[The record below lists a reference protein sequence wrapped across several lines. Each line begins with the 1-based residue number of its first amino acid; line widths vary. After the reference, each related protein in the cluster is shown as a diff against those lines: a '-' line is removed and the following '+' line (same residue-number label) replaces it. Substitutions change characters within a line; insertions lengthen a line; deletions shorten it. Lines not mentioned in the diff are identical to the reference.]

1 MGSHPIQDDVTPSGP
16 LDRVDTDPSAP
27 DRAETDPSGS
37 RSAPDRRPTNPSEAP
52 RKRAETA
59 LDRKPAPT
67 GDKRSKRR
75 SLPDEHVGKTLN
87 GKYRIDKLIAK
98 GGMGRVYKATQ
109 YPLERP
115 VAIKILNADYQRSDP
130 QFIKRFFMEA
140 AIAAKLSHPHTIT
153 VFDYGEGDGG
163 ELFIAMELLKGLPL
177 SRVISKHGPFDPLDV
192 LRVGMQ
198 VCRALREAHEAG
210 IIHRDLKP
218 GNIFILDDGGE
229 TPYAK
234 VLDFGL
240 VKLFTPD
247 KSGDDEDDDEEQG
260 SMLGAGDPEL
270 TRTGTLLGSP
280 KYMSPEQIQGIRLDP
295 RTDIYSFGVIL
306 YQMACGKPP
315 FTGATGVDVIYK
327 HVNHPVPA
335 IASMNPDVN
344 VPPELEEIIQRCLK
358 KDRDERYGSMN
369 ELLAYL
375 KEALGLLGN
384 ASDSLSGMGSGPRSR
399 DPAMREASFREVV
412 DEPTPTGLL
421 AADVSGPQPTASKAP
436 VVLAGI
442 GFLVA
447 LLALAYVLT
456 SMPERTQPVAPVAPA
471 KAEAEAP
478 AKAPPPVPAPP
489 VEQTPADPPDDEPP
503 PGELEDDPTPTTAKK
518 ATAKKK
524 KRKKRAKSAPATT
537 TKPKDEKKPGTKV
550 DLAPTYRDNPY

>member
-1 MGSHPIQDDVTPSGP
+1 MRPTVAPPTRRS
-16 LDRVDTDPSAP
+16 RASA
-27 DRAETDPSGS
+27 
-37 RSAPDRRPTNPSEAP
+37 RRPPWSA
-52 RKRAETA
+52 
-59 LDRKPAPT
+59 KPAPSEK
-67 GDKRSKRR
+67 KRSKRR

-247 KSGDDEDDDEEQG
+247 KSDDEDDDEEQG

-280 KYMSPEQIQGIRLDP
+280 KYMSPEQIQGVRLDP

-306 YQMACGKPP
+306 YQMASGKPP

-335 IASMNPDVN
+335 IASMNPDAN

-375 KEALGLLGN
+375 KEALGLLGS

-421 AADVSGPQPTASKAP
+421 SADASGPQPATSKAP

-447 LLALAYVLT
+447 LAALAYVLT
-456 SMPERTQPVAPVAPA
+456 SMPERNQPVAPVQPGEGEGRRTRGRFDRRRPNRRSKRRPWTRPTDEPPA
-471 KAEAEAP
+471 GD
-478 AKAPPPVPAPP
+478 V
-489 VEQTPADPPDDEPP
+489 DDEPAP
-503 PGELEDDPTPTTAKK
+503 QTAKK

-524 KRKKRAKSAPATT
+524 KRKKRAKTAPPPP
-537 TKPKDEKKPGTKV
+537 TKPKDEKKTGTKV